1 MRPHLACAEVKKVV
15 HIIWL
20 VQKSKKLS
28 TSAKRSLAHAAD
40 IFVSPVTAWEIAIKH
55 QAGKLILPLDPAEWF
70 RIAVDSFNLTILPLD
85 YQTLVKSAQLPP
97 HHHDPADRAIIAL
110 ALSNGL
116 PVVTGDHRF
125 SAYGVAVVC

>member
-1 MRPHLACAEVKKVV
+1 MKSDRYLLDTCAL
-15 HIIWL
+15 IWL

-28 TSAKRSLAHAAD
+28 PSAKRSLAHAAD
-40 IFVSPVTAWEIAIKH
+40 IFVSPVTAWEIAIKY

-125 SAYGVAVVC
+125 AAYEVTVVC